1 MNLMGLSLA
10 SVGNHEFDKGSAEL
24 LRMQNGGCEKY
35 TRRVPCRLDRFT
47 GARFQYLAAN
57 TFRADG
63 STLFPATAIRP
74 FGPIKIGVI
83 GMTLKQTS
91 NLVTPSGVAGL
102 RFADEAAIANALAP
116 GLKAAGADAIVLLI
130 HQGGK
135 VPDSYHLQDC
145 DGLSGE
151 ILPILDRLDPA
162 IATVIS
168 GHTHHAYACELER
181 GGAKRLLTSAGKYGY
196 FVSDLRLDF
205 DPRTHRLL
213 AQHAR
218 NVPII
223 RQGSGDPAIAALVK
237 RYAGA
242 VAPIANRVIGRL
254 TATAKKSDQES
265 ESQAADLIADSML
278 AATRSDAQLALVN
291 STGVRVDL
299 PGGDVRYKDAF
310 AMMPFGNN
318 LVVLTLTGAQLEA
331 VLEQQYAIPLR
342 PKATMPAVLA
352 PSAGFTY
359 AVDLRQ
365 PVDGRVS
372 DLRLNGKAI
381 EPNGRYRVVVNNYLA
396 SGGDGLTAFSAGTA
410 VTDTGIIDLDA
421 LVDWIAK
428 GQAPPTP
435 TRIRFSL

>member
-1 MNLMGLSLA
+1 
-10 SVGNHEFDKGSAEL
+10 
-24 LRMQNGGCEKY
+24 
-35 TRRVPCRLDRFT
+35 
-47 GARFQYLAAN
+47 
-57 TFRADG
+57 
-63 STLFPATAIRP
+63 
-74 FGPIKIGVI
+74 
-83 GMTLKQTS
+83 
-91 NLVTPSGVAGL
+91 
-102 RFADEAAIANALAP
+102 
-116 GLKAAGADAIVLLI
+116 
-130 HQGGK
+130 
-135 VPDSYHLQDC
+135 
-145 DGLSGE
+145 
-151 ILPILDRLDPA
+151 
-162 IATVIS
+162 
-168 GHTHHAYACELER
+168 
-181 GGAKRLLTSAGKYGY
+181 
-196 FVSDLRLDF
+196 
-205 DPRTHRLL
+205 
-213 AQHAR
+213 
-218 NVPII
+218 
-223 RQGSGDPAIAALVK
+223 
-237 RYAGA
+237 
-242 VAPIANRVIGRL
+242 
-254 TATAKKSDQES
+254 
-265 ESQAADLIADSML
+265 ML